1 MLRPLDPI
9 PEDVNDWPD
18 FVLLDAKIFYQ
29 GKGRYAD
36 LLEASEETPLCVV
49 GILTPVDDDQQDL
62 LLRDDYAE
70 FVLKLDDVTNYSF
83 GQNEEDGKPV
93 VWAAGKAGWYEITP
107 SVRYQSHFDDTIE
120 AIDLFYFLVD
130 QHQKLPKFRQKR
142 GFKVDSFLS
151 AYQKHTD
158 YRIDDNDDAM
168 EELHKHHRFLL
179 KQMYE
184 EREGIDWSETHLWK
198 HLAPTYSDEVELLA
212 KSKHEDESMQDAT
225 NGVDHEMT
233 DSTDEED
240 EADEEDESDD
250 KSEAES
256 EEAEDESDD
265 EDGKAQAESSEAEED
280 SEAQRSPSPEKQ
292 AKDWTQPIW
301 EILCA
306 IRISGSISLRHC
318 NIDKLAEQLE
328 QHDAFPGDHDAA
340 MTAIEHAAEPLL
352 ALMNQAKLK
361 KKFNWTTRPIYTEL
375 EAPLADELAEIKTPA
390 RNPDKRHRQKSVLRP
405 SGHGAKANKRAL
417 SVLDSAD
424 EDDEVLPISTP
435 GNRTPLRKRNGNAQ
449 VADSDED
456 DNASPS
462 RQLNGDINA
471 LPVLPAPPETQEML
485 DLVKQEAKA
494 VGRQKQVSHL
504 EAFLGMN
511 FNFV

>member
-18 FVLLDAKIFYQ
+18 FVLLEAKIFYQ

-49 GILTPVDDDQQDL
+49 GVLAPVDDDQQDL
-62 LLRDDYAE
+62 LLRDDYGE
-70 FVLKLDDVTNYSF
+70 FVLKLDNVTNYSF
-83 GQNEEDGKPV
+83 GQNEEDTRPV
-93 VWAAGKAGWYEITP
+93 VWAAGKAGWYEIA
-107 SVRYQSHFDDTIE
+107 SSARYQSHFDDTIE

-168 EELHKHHRFLL
+168 EALHKHHRFLL

-198 HLAPTYSDEVELLA
+198 HLAPTYSDEVEMLA
-212 KSKHEDESMQDAT
+212 KPKMEDESMQDAT

-233 DSTDEED
+233 DETDEED
-240 EADEEDESDD
+240 EADEDDDSEDEED
-250 KSEAES
+250 KADKEDEQEEAES
-256 EEAEDESDD
+256 SNAEEA
-265 EDGKAQAESSEAEED
+265 SEE
-280 SEAQRSPSPEKQ
+280 RRPLSPEKQ
-292 AKDWTQPIW
+292 ARDWTQTIW
-301 EILCA
+301 NILCA

-328 QHDAFPGDHDAA
+328 QHDDFPGDHDAA

-375 EAPLADELAEIKTPA
+375 EATLADELAEVKTPS

-417 SVLDSAD
+417 SILDSAD
-424 EDDEVLPISTP
+424 EDDELLPISSP
-435 GNRTPLRKRNGNAQ
+435 GNRTPLRKRNDNAQ
-449 VADSDED
+449 VNESED

-462 RQLNGDINA
+462 RQLNGDIDA